1 MSLTDAQISFFLQPL
16 LWLPLLLLLFDSVF
30 LTPSLL
36 LLLFSVCRF
45 LFVVFCLCFFFGPGQ
60 RLLAEACAHPS
71 VVEPWPRLTRGFLD
85 DAS

>member
-30 LTPSLL
+30 LTTYVTQRAVWVLP
-36 LLLFSVCRF
+36 FS
-45 LFVVFCLCFFFGPGQ
+45 FFFGPGQ